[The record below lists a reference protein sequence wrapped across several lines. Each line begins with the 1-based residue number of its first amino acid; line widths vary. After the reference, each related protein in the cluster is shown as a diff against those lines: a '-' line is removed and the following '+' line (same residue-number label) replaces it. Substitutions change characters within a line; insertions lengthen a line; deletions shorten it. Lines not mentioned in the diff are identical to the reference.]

1 MIGKSF
7 ALALSAAGLCAEA
20 AVIELRQPAA
30 APSSTT
36 SVPDYFQTTLHQY
49 EGPTATGDAPFLG
62 ATNAAPFSGVSY
74 IAPQPLETQQPIVG
88 NAAKKNIF
96 QLMGHLTPYTPNPD
110 GFGVDEYP
118 LPPGTNITQLHMLH
132 RHGERYPTS
141 TDGSITLAEKIVN
154 ATGTFNATGDLA
166 FLNSWTNKLGAEIL
180 VPVGKQHLFD
190 SGTTHYYNYG
200 HLYPN
205 NGSKIIARS
214 TTQNRMIES
223 AEYFLAGFFG
233 LGWTQNATLELIIE
247 EQNFNNTLAGYYQ
260 CNNSNAAVNE
270 GGRNASAEWA
280 SIYLANATERIQE
293 QVQGLNWTITD
304 SYYAQSLCSYETVA
318 LGFSHFCSLFT
329 YDEWLGYEY
338 SIDLQFAGGY
348 GYQSPTGRA
357 VGIGYVAEVLARLQH
372 HRITTP
378 TAQVNVSLTNSSAT
392 FPLDQQLNLDFSHDT
407 NIMSILTAFGL
418 RQFAPFMPAD
428 KYTLRRPLVVSHME
442 PFAARLDIEV
452 VRAPWPVSPDRR
464 SSDGSSVYNET
475 AGNGPTQYVHFVLN
489 QRTVPLHAS
498 FPECERRDDGWCEL
512 ETFLEVQQTKLDE
525 AMYDWSCWGDYP
537 AVPYGVVTDGVPVA
551 KPPGGGEG
559 EGGEL

>member
-1 MIGKSF
+1 MTAKYF
-7 ALALSAAGLCAEA
+7 ALALLAAGLCAEA

-30 APSSTT
+30 TSSSPT

-49 EGPTATGDAPFLG
+49 EGPTATGEAPFLG

-74 IAPQPLETQQPIVG
+74 IAPQPLETQQPIPG
-88 NAAKKNIF
+88 NTAKKNIF

-110 GFGVDEYP
+110 GFGIDEYP
-118 LPPGTNITQLHMLH
+118 LPSGTNITQLHMLH

-141 TDGSITLAEKIVN
+141 TDGSITLAEKLVN
-154 ATGTFNATGDLA
+154 ASGTFNATGDLA
-166 FLNSWTNKLGAEIL
+166 FLNGWTNKLGAEIL

-214 TTQNRMIES
+214 TTQNRMVES
-223 AEYFLAGFFG
+223 AEYFLSGFFG

-260 CNNSNAAVNE
+260 CNNSNAAVNK
-270 GGRNASAEWA
+270 GGTNASTEWA
-280 SIYLANATERIQE
+280 AIYLANATERIQDNID
-293 QVQGLNWTITD
+293 GLDWTISD
-304 SYYAQSLCSYETVA
+304 SYYAQALCSYETVA

-329 YDEWLGYEY
+329 YDEWLGFEY

-357 VGIGYVAEVLARLQH
+357 VGIGYVSEILARLNH
-372 HRITTP
+372 HLIDTP
-378 TAQVNVSLTNSSAT
+378 TAQVNVTLDNSTTT
-392 FPLDQQLNLDFSHDT
+392 FPLDQPLNLDFSHDT

-418 RQFAPFMPAD
+418 KQFAGFMPAD
-428 KYTLRRPLVVSHME
+428 GYKADRELIVSHME

-452 VRAPWPVSPDRR
+452 IQAPHPVLPERGG
-464 SSDGSSVYNET
+464 SDAYNST
-475 AGNGPTQYVHFVLN
+475 GGPTKYIHFVLN

-498 FPECERRDDGWCEL
+498 FAECERRDDGWCEL
-512 ETFLEVQQTKLDE
+512 ETFMEVQKTKLAE
-525 AMYDWSCWGDYP
+525 AEYEWSCWGDYP
-537 AVPYGVVTDGVPVA
+537 PVPYGTVTDGVPVA
-551 KPPGGGEG
+551 KPSE
-559 EGGEL
+559 ERELL